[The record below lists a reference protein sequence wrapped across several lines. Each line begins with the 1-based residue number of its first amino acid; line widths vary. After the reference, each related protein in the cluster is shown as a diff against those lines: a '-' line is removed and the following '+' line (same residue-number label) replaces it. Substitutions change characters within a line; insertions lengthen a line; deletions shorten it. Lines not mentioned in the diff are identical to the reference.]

1 MLALRY
7 QAKLLV
13 VRTNLKRGLVL
24 VYETN
29 SDASDPIAWKI
40 FEHPVLDAAWVK
52 DDEFVVCGDNGLL
65 EAHRVL
71 GVVSLLEAEFTSANI
86 PYYGL
91 DRLNWLP
98 SVPGKWDKVR
108 YEGVTKVV
116 AVASTEDRKL
126 AVCAYDPS
134 NVDDQW
140 TVTELPGQLTALA
153 FEVRTSPLN
162 SGEQHSPLLAATFE
176 DGTCALY
183 TRRRPSEANAKSS
196 IESLVTVH
204 VSSGPALALAW
215 TPDGAH
221 LAVGGTDLVQ
231 IWETSSLVHYDS
243 DTKRL
248 EKKPDAQLQPLVTWS
263 PDATATGPRNGEHES
278 ARPLTEPSL
287 SWSSDG
293 ESLAFAVDKQV
304 RLLMTYPGA
313 DMIYANNVD
322 RSL

>member
-29 SDASDPIAWKI
+29 SEASDPIAWKI
-40 FEHPVLDAAWVK
+40 FEHPVLDAAWVH

-65 EAHRVL
+65 EAYRIL
-71 GVVSLLEAEFTSANI
+71 KNTPIPESEFTSTSIRN
-86 PYYGL
+86 YNLEGKT
-91 DRLNWLP
+91 WFP
-98 SVPGKWDKVR
+98 SMPGKWDKVR
-108 YEGVTKVV
+108 CDGVTKII

-126 AVCAYDPS
+126 AVCLFKPLSVYDD
-134 NVDDQW
+134 VW

-153 FEVRTSPLN
+153 FEVKTSPAD
-162 SGEQHSPLLAATFE
+162 SGDQRSPPLFAAAFE

-183 TRRRPSEANAKSS
+183 TRRRPSEAFAKAS
-196 IESLVTVH
+196 IEKLVTVH

-231 IWETSSLVHYDS
+231 IWETSSLVHFDD

-248 EKKPDAQLQPLVTWS
+248 EKKPDAQLQPLVTWR

-304 RLLMTYPGA
+304 RLSHELFSMR
-313 DMIYANNVD
+313 I
-322 RSL
+322 